1 MNATKDVQLTPHT
14 LLGIARGTRDWR
26 VLEQFGVR
34 AALDRLPAT
43 FEEPGGL
50 PFVPVTVDDLR
61 AGFAILRAD
70 AYALRQWAQIILMCG
85 CFELAPL
92 EDDQAGDDLLNALW
106 GLAYGDEPQGEA
118 LAAIGAVAPTMM
130 AKEVASTS

>member
-26 VLEQFGVR
+26 VLERFGVR

-85 CFELAPL
+85 CFELAPV

-106 GLAYGDEPQGEA
+106 DLAYSDDPQGDA
-118 LAAIGAVAPTMM
+118 LVAIGGVAP
-130 AKEVASTS
+130 ESSTKVIAATP